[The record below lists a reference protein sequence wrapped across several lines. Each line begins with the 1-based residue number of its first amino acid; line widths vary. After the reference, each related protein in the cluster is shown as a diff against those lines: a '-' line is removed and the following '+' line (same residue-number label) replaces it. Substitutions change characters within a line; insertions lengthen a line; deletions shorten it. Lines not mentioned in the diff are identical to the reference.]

1 MEFIDTHAHIY
12 SKEFNDDRD
21 EVLKRAFDQ
30 EIKKIILPAIDSETH
45 EQMLQLSDKYPGQL
59 YPLMGLHPT
68 SVNKNYKNE
77 LAIVEKF
84 IAERSLFYGIG
95 EIGVDLYWDKTYAKE
110 QEDAFKTQ
118 VKWAIELN
126 WPIVIHT
133 RNSFNEVYR
142 LLEPLVTDDLTGIFH
157 CFSGTVEQAKMV
169 ADMGFYMGLGGVL
182 TFKNSGLRDV
192 IEHVDINHLVLE
204 TDSPYLAP
212 HPKRGKRNE
221 SSYIRLVA
229 NKLAEVKGVSLEQVA
244 KVTTEN
250 AIRVF
255 KL

>member
-1 MEFIDTHAHIY
+1 MELIDTHAHIY
-12 SKEFNDDRD
+12 SNEFNDDRY
-21 EVLKRAFDQ
+21 EVLQRAFAQ
-30 EIKKIILPAIDSETH
+30 GVGKIVLPAIDSQTH
-45 EQMLQLSDKYPGQL
+45 EQMIELSGQYPEKL
-59 YPLMGLHPT
+59 FPLMGLHPT

-77 LAIVEKF
+77 LSVVEKY

-133 RNSFNEVYR
+133 RDSFNEVYK

-157 CFSGTVEQAKMV
+157 CFSGTVEQARLV

-182 TFKNSGLRDV
+182 TFKNSNLRDV

-221 SSYIRLVA
+221 SSYLRLVA
-229 NKLAEVKGVSLEQVA
+229 NKLAEVKGLSLEQVA
-244 KVTTEN
+244 AVTTKN
-250 AIRVF
+250 AQEVF
-255 KL
+255 HI